1 MNSLGKL
8 AIRGTIWTLFGY
20 GVGQT
25 LRLGG
30 NLILSRLLVPEMFGL
45 MALAQT
51 FIIGLSL
58 FSDIG
63 IRPSIIRSQRGDDPV
78 FLNTAWTLQ
87 VIRALV
93 IWLCCFL
100 IALPV
105 AQFYDESSLL
115 WVVPVLGATVAIK
128 GFSSTS
134 LATLNRKVA
143 VGKLTMFELGVQTV
157 GLSTMII
164 WAFFRQTIWALVG
177 GNLLS
182 SLLTTIWSYRL
193 GKGTLNRFTWDK
205 EAVQEL
211 FSFGRWIFIST
222 AMTFLAQQADRLILG
237 KLFSLEMLGIYTI
250 AFTFSDIPRAII
262 EQINGKVIFPVLS
275 KKADLP
281 RSSLREKIL
290 QKRWF
295 LLVGLAVGIAILS
308 SFGDLLILA
317 LYDSRYKDA
326 AWMLPIL
333 AIGIWYTSIS
343 QTTNSS
349 LLAIGQSFY
358 GASGF
363 FLKFTYMI
371 IALPLAFSQ
380 LGVLGVIIVV
390 ACNDLPFYAVVSYG
404 AWREKIGTINQDL
417 LATLLFVGLIAII
430 WLIRYL
436 LGFGLPISGIIG
448 L

>member
-8 AIRGTIWTLFGY
+8 VIRGAIWTLLGY
-20 GVGQT
+20 GIGQG

-51 FIIGLSL
+51 FIMGLSL

-93 IWLCCFL
+93 IWFCCFL

-105 AQFYDESSLL
+105 SQFYDNSSLL
-115 WVVPVLGATVAIK
+115 WVVPALGATVAIK

-143 VGKLTMFELGVQTV
+143 VGKLTVFELGVQSAALV
-157 GLSTMII
+157 TMII
-164 WAFFRQTIWALVG
+164 WAFFRQSIWALVG
-177 GNLLS
+177 GNLLGG
-182 SLLTTIWSYRL
+182 LLTTVGSYRL
-193 GKGTLNRFTWDK
+193 GTGISNHFAWDK
-205 EAVQEL
+205 EAVREL

-262 EQINGKVIFPVLS
+262 EQINSKVIFPVLS

-281 RSSLREKIL
+281 RASLREKIL

-295 LLVGLAVGIAILS
+295 LLVGLAAGIAILS
-308 SFGDLLILA
+308 GFGDLLILA

-333 AIGIWYTSIS
+333 TLGIWPISVS

-371 IALPLAFSQ
+371 IALPIAFSQ
-380 LGVLGVIIVV
+380 LGMLGVIIVV
-390 ACNDLPFYAVVSYG
+390 AFNDLPFYAAVSYG
-404 AWREKIGTINQDL
+404 AWREKIGTIDQDL
-417 LATLLFVGLIAII
+417 LATLLFIGLVILI
-430 WLIRYL
+430 WFTRYS
-436 LGFGLPISGIIG
+436 LGLGLPIDGII
-448 L
+448 